1 MCLLHIQCFAE
12 HLHVLKNLLY
22 FHTNLKVFV
31 LMRVELLP
39 WVSMPPH
46 ASLLIQVILLHPW
59 NSLWS
64 CDKHLRSSWGFHGD
78 TSSFSEPL
86 TENAVPLNISV
97 KTCPL
102 HFCTLVMPPVFGPF
116 SILRQP
122 MSIYMDIF
130 SWLFSRLSLL
140 QYRIKTKLY
149 FQWLV
154 WLPSQIWISIK
165 SVKEEKKKKK

>member
-22 FHTNLKVFV
+22 FHTNLKVFL

-154 WLPSQIWISIK
+154 WLPSQIDMNIN
-165 SVKEEKKKKK
+165 